1 MVSQLGFLKIKP
13 NDQTEDQKMTMTEVQ
28 SGSFTIEVRSN
39 EGHDTEHSAASVEAA
54 LKQAKAARTQANRMV
69 KILDAGY
76 ITHRWDRTNV
86 VGENRWRKVDPGEM
100 EILGNPAPITVTR
113 VVRRTPA

>member
-1 MVSQLGFLKIKP
+1 
-13 NDQTEDQKMTMTEVQ
+13 MTEVQ
-28 SGSFTIEVRSN
+28 NGAFTIEVRST
-39 EGHDTEHSAASVEAA
+39 EGHDTKHSAESVKSA

-86 VGENRWRKVDPGEM
+86 VGENRWRKVDPDDM
-100 EILGNPAPITVTR
+100 EILGNPAPIIVTR
-113 VVRRTPA
+113 VVRRTSA